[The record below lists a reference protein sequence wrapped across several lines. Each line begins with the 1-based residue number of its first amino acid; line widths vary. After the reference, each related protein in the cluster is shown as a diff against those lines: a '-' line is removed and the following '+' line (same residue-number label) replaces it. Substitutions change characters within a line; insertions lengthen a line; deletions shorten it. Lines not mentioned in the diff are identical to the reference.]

1 MQVKQI
7 LTDAIYKSLQDRKF
21 EPVIDPVYL
30 LFGLQEIN
38 KVLDGWRD
46 KIPYYSQATFN
57 NVENLHNTKFVSVFT
72 LNYVI
77 GQNVSNVVCEKS
89 LIKFRELK
97 QILDLSGFTSI
108 YYFDELSQTIE
119 VYPLPSA
126 APYSFIVEGKISQIN
141 LGMDDA
147 IPANMPQFMVDA
159 VTYELA
165 FRFCGEF
172 GAYWSPEKESQ
183 RQALVK
189 GLEDKESMDLT
200 PDRDIVFGNPS
211 RLGVPPFPYLYYLSG
226 GGGSNRWGWF

>member
-30 LFGLQEIN
+30 LFALQEIN
-38 KVLDGWRD
+38 KILDGWRD
-46 KIPYYSQATFN
+46 KIPYYSQVTFN
-57 NVENLHNTKFVSVFT
+57 NVENLQNTKFVSVFS

-108 YYFDELSQTIE
+108 YYFDELSQSIE
-119 VYPLPSA
+119 VYPLPSSQ
-126 APYSFIVEGKISQIN
+126 PYRFIVEGKISQIN

-159 VTYELA
+159 VTFEIG
-165 FRFCGEF
+165 FRLCGEF

-183 RQALVK
+183 RQGLIK
-189 GLEDKESMDLT
+189 GLEDKESIDLT
-200 PDRDIVFGNPS
+200 PETDIVFGNPS
-211 RLGVPPFPYLYYLSG
+211 RAGVPPFPYFYYLSG
-226 GGGSNRWGWF
+226 GGG